1 MIPIEQIRTQR
12 EVEDIYQRHVDMVYQ
27 ICIMF
32 MKTIPDAEDVTQTVF
47 RKVMEYRKPFRD
59 IEHEKA
65 WLIVT
70 AQNECKN
77 QLRHWWRTKRASE
90 ETYQK
95 LTWKEP
101 AQEELWE
108 YVLSLPEKY
117 RMVLYLHYYHGYTT
131 LEISQILNQNHS
143 TVRTWLVKARY
154 KLKHILE
161 EEENAKA

>member
-95 LTWKEP
+95 TDMERISTGRIMGMRSIL
-101 AQEELWE
+101 A
-108 YVLSLPEKY
+108 
-117 RMVLYLHYYHGYTT
+117 R
-131 LEISQILNQNHS
+131 EISNGTLSPLLSRVYHIGNLSNLESKSFYGSYMAGKSQI
-143 TVRTWLVKARY
+143 
-154 KLKHILE
+154 
-161 EEENAKA
+161 